1 MNFFCQYQVMSN
13 YNIPNSLFV
22 RNRKNFTAMMTENSI
37 AVFTAN
43 EEMPRT
49 GDQCYPYRQNSDFFY
64 LTGID
69 REGAYLILYPDHPKP
84 EMREILFIEPYSEMK
99 VIWRGEML
107 DADHAKQISGC
118 PNVMYADCFNDVLKE
133 LILSSSKV
141 YLDLYEYPRFETKVV
156 TIQDRFVKEIMSQY
170 PLHTYDRSAPI
181 LNKLRRI
188 KSQEEI
194 DIIKHACD
202 ITAKA
207 FLHCMKTVKPGR
219 YEYEMQAEME
229 YIFKMNNASGH
240 AFHPIIAGG
249 KNACCLHYSKNDS
262 ILNDNELLLFDM
274 GCEYQNYASDLSRT
288 IPINGKF
295 TPRQKECYNAV
306 LRVKKELTK
315 LYKVGCTIDKINQ
328 TTYQLMEKEMIKLGL
343 FTEED
348 VKNQDPDKPMYR
360 KYLMHGIAHHVGLDC
375 HDSIDKYVPFEP
387 GMILTCEPGLY
398 IREEGIGIRLEDDI
412 LITEGE
418 PVNLFGDLAIEV
430 DSVEV

>member
-1 MNFFCQYQVMSN
+1 MMSKGA
-13 YNIPNSLFV
+13 L
-22 RNRKNFTAMMTENSI
+22 

-43 EEMPRT
+43 EEMPRN
-49 GDQCYPYRQNSDFFY
+49 GDQCYPFRQNSDFFY

-69 REGAYLILYPDHPKP
+69 REGAFLIIYPDHPKP
-84 EMREILFIEPYSEMK
+84 EMREILFIEPYSETK
-99 VIWRGEML
+99 AIWRGEML
-107 DADHAKQISGC
+107 NAKQAKEISGC
-118 PNVMYADCFNDVLKE
+118 DNVMYADCFNDVLKE

-141 YLDLYEYPRFETKVV
+141 YLNLYEYSRFETKVS
-156 TIQDRFVKEIMSQY
+156 TIQDRFVKEIKEQY
-170 PLHTYDRSAPI
+170 PLHTFDRSAPI
-181 LNKLRRI
+181 LNKLRKI
-188 KSQEEI
+188 KSPEEI
-194 DIIKHACD
+194 EVIKHACD
-202 ITAKA
+202 ITGKA

-274 GCEYQNYASDLSRT
+274 GCEYMNYASDLSRT

-295 TPRQKECYNAV
+295 TTRQRECYEAV
-306 LRVKKELTK
+306 LRVKKEITK
-315 LYKVGCTIDKINQ
+315 LYKVGGTIDKINQ

-348 VKNQDPDKPMYR
+348 VKNQDPANPMYR
-360 KYLMHGIAHHVGLDC
+360 KYLMHGMSHHVGLDV
-375 HDSIDKYVPFEP
+375 HDNLDKYEPFAP
-387 GMILTCEPGLY
+387 GMVLTCEPGLY

-412 LITEGE
+412 LVTDGE
-418 PVNLFGDLAIEV
+418 PINLFGNLAIEIN
-430 DSVEV
+430 EITKN

>member
-1 MNFFCQYQVMSN
+1 MSIN
-13 YNIPNSLFV
+13 KIPNALFV
-22 RNRKNFTAMMTENSI
+22 RNRRNFASMMTKGAL

-43 EEMPRT
+43 EEMPRN
-49 GDQCYPYRQNSDFFY
+49 GDQCYPFRQNSDFFY

-69 REGAYLILYPDHPKP
+69 REGAYLILYPDHPKA
-84 EMREILFIEPYSEMK
+84 EMREILFIEPYSETK
-99 VIWRGEML
+99 AIWRGEML
-107 DADHAKQISGC
+107 DAKQAKEISGC
-118 PNVMYADCFNDVLKE
+118 QNVMYADSFNDVLKE

-141 YLDLYEYPRFETKVV
+141 YLNLYEYARFETKVV
-156 TIQDRFVKEIMSQY
+156 TIQERFVKEIMSQY
-170 PLHTYDRSAPI
+170 PLHTFGRSAPI
-181 LNKLRRI
+181 LNKLRKI
-188 KSQEEI
+188 KSPEEI
-194 DIIKHACD
+194 EVIKHACD
-202 ITAKA
+202 ITGKA

-240 AFHPIIAGG
+240 AFHPIVAGG

-295 TPRQKECYNAV
+295 TTRQRECYEAV
-306 LRVKKELTK
+306 LRVKKEITK
-315 LYKVGCTIDKINQ
+315 LYKIGGTIDKINQ

-348 VKNQDPDKPMYR
+348 VKNQDPERPLYR
-360 KYLMHGIAHHVGLDC
+360 KYLMHGMSHHVGLDC
-375 HDSIDKYVPFEP
+375 HDNLDKHEPFAP

-398 IREEGIGIRLEDDI
+398 IHEEGIGIRLEDDL
-412 LITEGE
+412 LITDGD
-418 PVNLFGDLAIEV
+418 PINLFGDLAIEV
-430 DSVEV
+430 EKVES

>member
-1 MNFFCQYQVMSN
+1 MSISK
-13 YNIPNSLFV
+13 IPSALFV
-22 RNRKNFTAMMTENSI
+22 RNRKNFAAMMTKGAL

-43 EEMPRT
+43 EEMPRN
-49 GDQCYPYRQNSDFFY
+49 GDQCYPFRQNSDFFY

-69 REGAYLILYPDHPKP
+69 REGAILILYPDHPKP

-99 VIWRGEML
+99 AIWRGEML
-107 DADHAKQISGC
+107 DAKQAKEISGC
-118 PNVMYADCFNDVLKE
+118 QNVMYADSFNDVLKE

-141 YLDLYEYPRFETKVV
+141 YLNLYEYARFETKVV
-156 TIQDRFVKEIMSQY
+156 TIQERFVKEIMSQY
-170 PLHTYDRSAPI
+170 PLHNFDRSAPI
-181 LNKLRRI
+181 LNKLRKI
-188 KSQEEI
+188 KSPEEI
-194 DIIKHACD
+194 EIIKHACD
-202 ITAKA
+202 ITGKA

-295 TPRQKECYNAV
+295 TPRQKDCYEAV
-306 LRVKKELTK
+306 LRVKKEVTK
-315 LYKVGCTIDKINQ
+315 LYKVGGTIDKINQ
-328 TTYQLMEKEMIKLGL
+328 ATYQLMEKEMIKLGL

-348 VKNQDPDKPMYR
+348 VKNQDPEKPLYR
-360 KYLMHGIAHHVGLDC
+360 KYLMHGISHHVGLDC
-375 HDSIDKYVPFEP
+375 HDNLDKYEPFAP
-387 GMILTCEPGLY
+387 GMVLTCEPGLY
-398 IREEGIGIRLEDDI
+398 IREEGIGIRLEDDL
-412 LITEGE
+412 LITDGE
-418 PVNLFGDLAIEV
+418 PINLFGDLAIEPDV
-430 DSVEV
+430 ISSET